1 MSLRPNASETRNT
14 VDVLIVGAGPA
25 GLMGAYALAK
35 AGVCVRI
42 IEKRA
47 TRVAVGHADGLQPRT
62 MESYGLLDRV
72 MKEGNQLRTAAFY
85 NPNPNKPG
93 EIQLSER
100 VPFFKPNMLDPRYD
114 FGVTLHQGAIEQIFL
129 DNMQDMDLQVDRS
142 TIPIAIEVNENSVSD
157 PDAHPVTIKNVDS
170 SETEVVHAKYVVGAD
185 GAHSWIRRNVQIPVD
200 ESSTPYVWGVVDL
213 VPETDF
219 PDFRNW
225 AGIRSDSGSCM
236 IIPRERD
243 MIRIYVQ
250 LEGQNAIDATKEAA
264 DGSKVKMGPEWILD
278 VARKTLYPFTIVP
291 KSFEWSSIYTIAQG
305 VASRYSVRDRVF
317 IAGDAC
323 HTHSPKAGQGMNASI
338 NDTYNLAW
346 KLVWV
351 LRGWSNRT
359 LLKTYE
365 FERRQYALDLIAFDK
380 KLAKLISEKTHN
392 ESNVNGAMRT
402 AYMSM
407 IQKSTEF
414 SSGIGVHYLPSD
426 IVDIKNQGLASGI
439 VIGKRMPPGTVVRL
453 LDFCPIHIHDLLP
466 SDTRFKILVFAGNA
480 SSSAQRMR
488 LQQLAVKIGN
498 LRSLLGLDILPGN
511 SSQSGLDVLTILSTK
526 LELALFKELPL
537 KLRSHWSKVY
547 VDYIDTNP
555 GTDHIQV
562 YQNYGIGVDGIL
574 VVVRPDGYVGAIAT
588 IDDFE
593 HIKHYFSSFLETP
606 K

>member
-1 MSLRPNASETRNT
+1 MSLRPNASEKCSTA
-14 VDVLIVGAGPA
+14 DVLIVGAGPA

-62 MESYGLLDRV
+62 MEVFKSYGLLDRV
-72 MKEGNQLRTAAFY
+72 MKEGNELRTAAFY

-93 EIQLSER
+93 EIQEAASFTTLIIR
-100 VPFFKPNMLDPRYD
+100 Q
-114 FGVTLHQGAIEQIFL
+114 VTLHQGAIEQIFL

-157 PDAHPVTIKNVDS
+157 PDAHPVTIQNVGS

-185 GAHSWIRRNVQIPVD
+185 GAHSWIRQNVQIPVD
-200 ESSTPYVWGVVDL
+200 ASSTPYVWGVVDL

-225 AGIRSDSGSCM
+225 AGIRSNSGSCM

-278 VARKTLYPFTIVP
+278 VARKTLHPFTIVP

-305 VASRYSVRDRVF
+305 VASRYSVHDRVF

-351 LRGWSNRT
+351 LRGWSNHT

-380 KLAKLISEKTHN
+380 KLSKLISEKTHN
-392 ESNVNGAMRT
+392 ESNVDGAMRT

-414 SSGIGVHYLPSD
+414 SSGIGVHYLPSR
-426 IVDIKNQGLASGI
+426 IVNIKNQGLASGI

-480 SSSAQRMR
+480 SSSAQLMR
-488 LQQLAVKIGN
+488 LQQLAAKIDN

-547 VDYIDTNP
+547 VDYIDTNIP

>member
-1 MSLRPNASETRNT
+1 MSLRPNASEKCNT
-14 VDVLIVGAGPA
+14 ADVLIVGAGPA

-62 MESYGLLDRV
+62 MEVFKSYGLLDRV
-72 MKEGNQLRTAAFY
+72 IKEGNELRTAAFY

-100 VPFFKPNMLDPRYD
+100 APFFKPNMLDPRYD

-157 PDAHPVTIKNVDS
+157 PDAHPVKVTIQNVGS
-170 SETEVVHAKYVVGAD
+170 FETEVVHAKYVVGAD
-185 GAHSWIRRNVQIPVD
+185 GAHSWIRQNVQIPVD
-200 ESSTPYVWGVVDL
+200 ASSTPYVWGVVDL

-225 AGIRSDSGSCM
+225 AGIRSNSGSCM

-278 VARKTLYPFTIVP
+278 V
-291 KSFEWSSIYTIAQG
+291 IAQG
-305 VASRYSVRDRVF
+305 VASRYSVHDRVF

-351 LRGWSNRT
+351 LRGWSNHT
-359 LLKTYE
+359 LLQTYE

-380 KLAKLISEKTHN
+380 KLSKLISEKTHN
-392 ESNVNGAMRT
+392 ESNVDGAMRT

-414 SSGIGVHYLPSD
+414 SSGIGVHYLPSR
-426 IVDIKNQGLASGI
+426 IVNIKNQGLASGI

-453 LDFCPIHIHDLLP
+453 LDSCPIHIHDLLP

-480 SSSAQRMR
+480 SSSAQLMR
-488 LQQLAVKIGN
+488 LQQLAAKIDN

-547 VDYIDTNP
+547 VDYIDTNIP

-562 YQNYGIGVDGIL
+562 YQNYRIGVEGIL
-574 VVVRPDGYVGAIAT
+574 VVVRPDGHVGAIAT

>member
-1 MSLRPNASETRNT
+1 MEVTYKKCNT
-14 VDVLIVGAGPA
+14 VDVLVVGAGPA

-47 TRVAVGHADGLQPRT
+47 TRVAVGHADGIQPRT
-62 MESYGLLDRV
+62 MEVLKSYGLLDRV
-72 MKEGNQLRTAAFY
+72 MKEGNELRTAAFY

-100 VPFFKPNMLDPRYD
+100 APFFKPNMPGLRYD

-129 DNMQDMDLQVDRS
+129 DGMQDMDLQVDRS
-142 TIPIAIEVNENSVSD
+142 TIPIAIE
-157 PDAHPVTIKNVDS
+157 VTIKNVDS

-185 GAHSWIRRNVQIPVD
+185 GAHSWIRRNLQIPVD

-225 AGIRSDSGSCM
+225 AGIRSDSGSCL

-278 VARKTLYPFTIVP
+278 VARKTLYPFTVVP

-305 VASRYSVRDRVF
+305 VAFRYSVHDRVF

-365 FERRQYALDLIAFDK
+365 FERRQYALDLISFDK

-392 ESNVNGAMRT
+392 ESNVDGAMRT

-426 IVDIKNQGLASGI
+426 IVNIKNQGLASGI

-466 SDTRFKILVFAGNA
+466 SDTRFKIFVFAGNA
-480 SSSAQRMR
+480 SSSAQLMR
-488 LQQLAVKIGN
+488 LQQLAAKIDT
-498 LRSLLGLDILPGN
+498 LRSLLGLDIVPGN

-526 LELALFKELPL
+526 LELALFNELPL
-537 KLRSHWSKVY
+537 MLRSHWSKVY
-547 VDYIDTNP
+547 VDHVDTNIH

-562 YQNYGIGVDGIL
+562 YQNCDVEVDGTL

-593 HIKHYFSSFLETP
+593 HIKHYFSSFLETL

>member
-62 MESYGLLDRV
+62 MEVFKSYGLLDRV

-100 VPFFKPNMLDPRYD
+100 APFFKPNMLDPRYD

-129 DNMQDMDLQVDRS
+129 DNMQDMDLQVYRS

-157 PDAHPVTIKNVDS
+157 PDAHPVKVTIQNVDS

-278 VARKTLYPFTIVP
+278 VARKTLYPFIIVP

-305 VASRYSVRDRVF
+305 VASRYSVHDRVF

-323 HTHSPKAGQGMNASI
+323 HTHSPKA
-338 NDTYNLAW
+338 
-346 KLVWV
+346 VW
-351 LRGWSNRT
+351 
-359 LLKTYE
+359 YE

-380 KLAKLISEKTHN
+380 KLSKLISEKTHN
-392 ESNVNGAMRT
+392 ELNVDGAMRT

-414 SSGIGVHYLPSD
+414 SSGIGVHYLPSR
-426 IVDIKNQGLASGI
+426 IVNIKNQGLASGI
-439 VIGKRMPPGTVVRL
+439 VIGRRMPPGTVVRL

-466 SDTRFKILVFAGNA
+466 SDTRFKILVFADNA
-480 SSSAQRMR
+480 SSFAQLMR
-488 LQQLAVKIGN
+488 LQQLAAKIDN

-526 LELALFKELPL
+526 LELALYKELPL

-547 VDYIDTNP
+547 VDYIDNIP

-562 YQNYGIGVDGIL
+562 YGIGVDGIL

>member
-1 MSLRPNASETRNT
+1 
-14 VDVLIVGAGPA
+14 
-25 GLMGAYALAK
+25 MGAYTLAK

-47 TRVAVGHADGLQPRT
+47 TRVAVGHADGIQPRT
-62 MESYGLLDRV
+62 MEVLKSYGLLDRV
-72 MKEGNQLRTAAFY
+72 MKEGNELRTAAFY

-100 VPFFKPNMLDPRYD
+100 APFFKPNMPGLRYD

-129 DNMQDMDLQVDRS
+129 DGMQDMDFQVDRS
-142 TIPIAIEVNENSVSD
+142 TIPISIEVNEDSVAD
-157 PDAHPVTIKNVDS
+157 PDAHPVKVTVKNVDS

-185 GAHSWIRRNVQIPVD
+185 GAHSWIRRNLQIPVD

-225 AGIRSDSGSCM
+225 AGIRSDSGSCL

-278 VARKTLYPFTIVP
+278 VARKTLYPFTVVP

-305 VASRYSVRDRVF
+305 VASRYSVHDRVF

-365 FERRQYALDLIAFDK
+365 FERRQYALDLISFDK

-392 ESNVNGAMRT
+392 ESNVDGAMRT

-426 IVDIKNQGLASGI
+426 IVNIKNQGLASGI

-453 LDFCPIHIHDLLP
+453 LDFCPVHIHDLLP
-466 SDTRFKILVFAGNA
+466 SDTRFKIFVFAGNA
-480 SSSAQRMR
+480 SSSAQLMR
-488 LQQLAVKIGN
+488 LQQLAAKIDT
-498 LRSLLGLDILPGN
+498 LRSLLGLDIVPGN
-511 SSQSGLDVLTILSTK
+511 SSQSGLEVLTILSTK
-526 LELALFKELPL
+526 LELALFKEIPSM
-537 KLRSHWSKVY
+537 LRSHWSKVF
-547 VDYIDTNP
+547 VDYMDTNIP
-555 GTDHIQV
+555 GTDRIQV
-562 YQNYGIGVDGIL
+562 YKKYGVGIDGTL

>member
-1 MSLRPNASETRNT
+1 MCFRPNASKKCST
-14 VDVLIVGAGPA
+14 VDVLVVGAGPA

-47 TRVAVGHADGLQPRT
+47 TRVAVGHADGIQPRT
-62 MESYGLLDRV
+62 MEVLKSYGLLDRV
-72 MKEGNQLRTAAFY
+72 MKEGNELRTAAFY
-85 NPNPNKPG
+85 NPNPNKPR
-93 EIQLSER
+93 EIQVSKAVL
-100 VPFFKPNMLDPRYD
+100 FTILIIHQ
-114 FGVTLHQGAIEQIFL
+114 VTLHQGAIEQIFL
-129 DNMQDMDLQVDRS
+129 DGMQDMDLQVDRS
-142 TIPIAIEVNENSVSD
+142 TIPISIEVNEDSVAD
-157 PDAHPVTIKNVDS
+157 PDAHPVKAVKNVDS

-185 GAHSWIRRNVQIPVD
+185 GAHSWIRRNLQIPVD

-225 AGIRSDSGSCM
+225 AGIRSDSGSCL

-278 VARKTLYPFTIVP
+278 VARKTLYPFTVVP

-305 VASRYSVRDRVF
+305 VASRYSVHDRVF

-365 FERRQYALDLIAFDK
+365 FERRQYALDLISFDK

-392 ESNVNGAMRT
+392 ESNVDGAMRT

-426 IVDIKNQGLASGI
+426 IVNIKNQGLASGI

-453 LDFCPIHIHDLLP
+453 LDFCPVHIHDLLP
-466 SDTRFKILVFAGNA
+466 SDTRFKIFVFAGNA
-480 SSSAQRMR
+480 SSSAQLMR
-488 LQQLAVKIGN
+488 LQQLAAKIDT
-498 LRSLLGLDILPGN
+498 LRSLLGLDIVPGN
-511 SSQSGLDVLTILSTK
+511 SSQSGLEVLTILSTK
-526 LELALFKELPL
+526 LELALFKEIPSM
-537 KLRSHWSKVY
+537 LRSHWSKVF
-547 VDYIDTNP
+547 VDYMDTNIP
-555 GTDHIQV
+555 GTDRIQV
-562 YQNYGIGVDGIL
+562 YKKYGVGIDGTL

>member
-1 MSLRPNASETRNT
+1 MEVTYETRNT

-42 IEKRA
+42 IEKR
-47 TRVAVGHADGLQPRT
+47 VAVGHADGLQPRT
-62 MESYGLLDRV
+62 MEVFKSYGLLDRV
-72 MKEGNQLRTAAFY
+72 MKEGNQLRTA
-85 NPNPNKPG
+85 
-93 EIQLSER
+93 
-100 VPFFKPNMLDPRYD
+100 
-114 FGVTLHQGAIEQIFL
+114 VTLHQGAIEQIFL

-157 PDAHPVTIKNVDS
+157 SDAHPVKADS

-278 VARKTLYPFTIVP
+278 VARKTLYPFIIVP

-305 VASRYSVRDRVF
+305 VASRYSVHDRVF

-351 LRGWSNRT
+351 LRGWSNHT
-359 LLKTYE
+359 LLKT
-365 FERRQYALDLIAFDK
+365 
-380 KLAKLISEKTHN
+380 THN
-392 ESNVNGAMRT
+392 ELNVDGAMRT

-414 SSGIGVHYLPSD
+414 SSGIGVHYLPSR
-426 IVDIKNQGLASGI
+426 IVNIKNQGLASGI

-480 SSSAQRMR
+480 SSFAQLMR
-488 LQQLAVKIGN
+488 LQQLAAKIDN

-526 LELALFKELPL
+526 LELALYKELPL

-547 VDYIDTNP
+547 VDYIDTNIP

-562 YQNYGIGVDGIL
+562 YGIGVDGIL

>member
-1 MSLRPNASETRNT
+1 MPNASKKCST
-14 VDVLIVGAGPA
+14 VDVLVVGAGPA

-47 TRVAVGHADGLQPRT
+47 TRVAMGHADGIQPRT

-72 MKEGNQLRTAAFY
+72 MKEGNELRTAAFY

-100 VPFFKPNMLDPRYD
+100 APFFKPNMPGLRYD

-129 DNMQDMDLQVDRS
+129 DGMQDMDLQVDRS
-142 TIPIAIEVNENSVSD
+142 TIPISIEVNEDSVAD

-185 GAHSWIRRNVQIPVD
+185 GAHSWIRRNLQIPVD

-225 AGIRSDSGSCM
+225 AGIRSDSGSCL

-278 VARKTLYPFTIVP
+278 VARKTLYPFTVVP
-291 KSFEWSSIYTIAQG
+291 KSFEWSSIYTIAQR
-305 VASRYSVRDRVF
+305 VASRYSVHDRVF

-365 FERRQYALDLIAFDK
+365 FERRQYALDLISFDK

-392 ESNVNGAMRT
+392 ESNVDGAMRT

-426 IVDIKNQGLASGI
+426 IVNIKNQGLASGI

-466 SDTRFKILVFAGNA
+466 SDTRFKIFVFAGNA
-480 SSSAQRMR
+480 SSSAQLMR
-488 LQQLAVKIGN
+488 LQQLAAKIDT
-498 LRSLLGLDILPGN
+498 LRSLLGLDIVPGN
-511 SSQSGLDVLTILSTK
+511 SSQSGLEVLTILSTK
-526 LELALFKELPL
+526 LELALFKEIPSM
-537 KLRSHWSKVY
+537 LRSHWSKVF
-547 VDYIDTNP
+547 VDYMDTNIP

-562 YQNYGIGVDGIL
+562 YKKYGVGIDGTL